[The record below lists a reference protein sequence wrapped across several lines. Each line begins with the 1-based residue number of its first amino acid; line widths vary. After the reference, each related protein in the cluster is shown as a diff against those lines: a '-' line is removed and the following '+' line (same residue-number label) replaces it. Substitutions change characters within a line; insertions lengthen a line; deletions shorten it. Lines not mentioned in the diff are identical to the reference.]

1 LPDYEVV
8 PAPVDEVVV
17 VEELLL
23 VGPPALPDETASAMI
38 RAAKAT
44 PEIIVIVWESQVSA

>member
-1 LPDYEVV
+1 VVLPV
-8 PAPVDEVVV
+8 PVDVVV
-17 VEELLL
+17 VGGGLLL

-44 PEIIVIVWESQVSA
+44 PEAIEIVWESHISA